1 MKFGN
6 FVKIV
11 VGVVGVVVM
20 GYGVKKVVDYFKNC
34 DLEEFDF
41 DVIEDVEVELEEDDI
56 VFVNVEIELV

>member
-20 GYGVKKVVDYFKNC
+20 GYGVKKVVDYFKNR